1 MPRFWKV
8 GGDGAVSDPGDVGR
22 RRFLTGTAAVS
33 ASAVLAACTNSSD
46 SSEASGQ
53 ATSGAAGASSTP
65 GKHVTIA
72 FSSPGADHGWQAA
85 IIKNAKAQA
94 AKWSDVTLELVEAH
108 SNSEEQR
115 GHIETLIAKKPD
127 VMVLLPF
134 EGQAL
139 TEVAREAMNKGIPV
153 VNLDRVFS
161 SPLAYRTWVGGDNYG
176 MGVNAGHYVGRTLQ
190 PRGGDVVEIVGLPQ
204 LQLTKERSKGFADA
218 LKSYPNVRIVAQQ
231 AADFLPDKGLTVMG
245 DVLNR
250 VKKIDAVWN
259 HDDDQG
265 IGVLQAIRNA
275 GREDEFFMVG
285 GAGSAQAMQEI
296 KKGGVLRA
304 TVLYSPSMASTSVNL
319 ARLIAQGRGM
329 DELAEREVPSFMTL
343 YSAVVTKDNVD
354 QYLPVGF

>member
-1 MPRFWKV
+1 MPRFWNRA
-8 GGDGAVSDPGDVGR
+8 GDGAGDGVGR
-22 RRFLTGTAAVS
+22 RRFLTGTAA
-33 ASAVLAACTNSSD
+33 AGAGAVLAACTNRSD
-46 SSEASGQ
+46 KSEASAQ
-53 ATSGAAGASSTP
+53 ATSGAAGASSSP
-65 GKHVTIA
+65 GKHVTIG

-94 AKWSDVTLELVEAH
+94 GKWSDVTLELVEAH
-108 SNSEEQR
+108 SSSEEQR

-127 VMVLLPF
+127 VLVLLPF

-139 TEVAREAMNKGIPV
+139 TEVAREAMVKSIPV

-190 PRGGDVVEIVGLPQ
+190 PSGGEVVEIVGLPQ

-218 LKSYPNVRIVAQQ
+218 LKTYPNVRIVAQQ
-231 AADFLPDKGLTVMG
+231 AADFLPDKGLQVMG

-285 GAGSAQAMQEI
+285 GAGSLQAMQEI
-296 KKGGVLRA
+296 KKGGVLKA
-304 TVLYSPSMASTSVNL
+304 TVLYSPSMASTSINL

-329 DELAEREVPSFMTL
+329 DELAEREIPSFMTL